1 MLENHLI
8 EKRSSVGVYL
18 RLCPPKSKYTF
29 IESLSKDKKSIQI
42 AKDFEIRNF
51 KFDKVFIPTDKQ
63 LKVFMKTCTN
73 VLKGV
78 VNGLNG
84 CILAY
89 GQTGSGKT
97 YTILGQP
104 ENNIQGILQYSLA
117 YLLSSNKNNL
127 TLEISAVEIY
137 MNKVFDIFCENNN
150 KIPFFYTTRKGAVV
164 KDLFTYEITNTKD
177 LEKLL
182 KIIFVNRKTKKTR
195 MNARSSRSHA
205 IFRVKIYNPEFKGF
219 NFLDIVDLAGSERV
233 KKSQIVDPHSMEET
247 ISINTSLMAL
257 GKCINFLS
265 KNISNISRDNSF
277 SYKNHS
283 DRSIDRKVNGSFL
296 SKRDVFKHIP
306 YRDSKL
312 TMLLQNCLNGKS
324 LLSLIVAIS
333 PDDYNVEES
342 FSSLRFASNCMDLEI
357 KPVRNKKKVAKKK
370 KKKKKSPEFA
380 KVENYDSSNQTHFEE
395 KKIEYKSK
403 KIYIEK
409 SSGFTSNKSV
419 KNSEEGYYTNFTFQG
434 QEEHKMVNFKSK
446 GRSEPINGN
455 MNENIKKMINSEKHL
470 INRHFV
476 KNNEHI
482 YKNDILFEENSN
494 LKKEN
499 EKLLREIE
507 NFKFL
512 HDEMV
517 SKESEKKFNI
527 QEKNFEEVWKKV
539 DFFLFKEK
547 KNEKNLIHK
556 YCNKSK
562 KKIMEKDNK
571 IKNLNLRANLL
582 EKLCFFNFYENFE
595 DNVRAYFAAKKIIK
609 FWKRFKNLNKK
620 NEREF
625 NDFQKI
631 KIQMGKSMLTKL
643 FTNNEKLLN
652 QINKNLNSDGY
663 N

>member
-1 MLENHLI
+1 MSENPLI
-8 EKRSSVGVYL
+8 EKSSSVGVYL

-84 CILAY
+84 SIIAY

-104 ENNIQGILQYSLA
+104 DKNIQGILQYSLA

-137 MNKVFDIFCENNN
+137 MNKVFDIFCENNI
-150 KIPFFYTTRKGAVV
+150 KIPFYYTTKKGAVV
-164 KDLFTYEITNTKD
+164 KDLFTYKITNTKD

-182 KIIFVNRKTKKTR
+182 KIIFINRKTKKTR

-205 IFRVKIYNPEFKGF
+205 IFRVKIYNPEFKGS
-219 NFLDIVDLAGSERV
+219 NYLDIVDLAGSERV
-233 KKSQIVDPHSMEET
+233 KKSQIVETNTLEET

-265 KNISNISRDNSF
+265 KNNSNFCKDNSF
-277 SYKNHS
+277 SYKNKS
-283 DRSIDRKVNGSFL
+283 DRSIDKKVNGSFL
-296 SKRDVFKHIP
+296 SKREIFKHIP

-333 PDDYNVEES
+333 PDDFNVEES
-342 FSSLRFASNCMDLEI
+342 FSSLRFASSCMDLEI
-357 KPVRNKKKVAKKK
+357 KPVRNKKKIKKK
-370 KKKKKSPEFA
+370 KKKILSPEFA
-380 KVENYDSSNQTHFEE
+380 KVENYDSSNKTDYEE
-395 KKIEYKSK
+395 KKTSYRSK
-403 KIYIEK
+403 KNFIEK
-409 SSGFTSNKSV
+409 SDGYISNKSV
-419 KNSEEGYYTNFTFQG
+419 KNSDGDYCTNFTFQN
-434 QEEHKMVNFKSK
+434 QEDKRIINYASK
-446 GRSEPINGN
+446 GNSEPINR
-455 MNENIKKMINSEKHL
+455 NISQNVKKMINSEKHL

-476 KNNEHI
+476 KNNEDL
-482 YKNDILFEENSN
+482 YKNDILFEENSKLKNENDKLMKEMEN
-494 LKKEN
+494 LKFLQN
-499 EKLLREIE
+499 EKI
-507 NFKFL
+507 
-512 HDEMV
+512 
-517 SKESEKKFNI
+517 SKETKTEFGI
-527 QEKNFEEVWKKV
+527 EEKNFRDVWKKI
-539 DFFLFKEK
+539 DFFLFKD
-547 KNEKNLIHK
+547 KNPPEKNLIDK
-556 YCNKSK
+556 YCSKSK
-562 KKIMEKDNK
+562 KKILKKDNK
-571 IKNLNLRANLL
+571 IKNLITRANLL
-582 EKLCFFNFYENFE
+582 EKLCYFNFYENFE
-595 DNVRAYFAAKKIIK
+595 DNVRVYFAAKKIFK
-609 FWKRFKNLNKK
+609 FWKRFKNLNNNK
-620 NEREF
+620 REF

-631 KIQMGKSMLTKL
+631 KIQMGKSMLAKL

-652 QINKNLNSDGY
+652 QVYNVINLNE
-663 N
+663 